1 MKTPFIFTKKNS
13 TKTISIMANA
23 VNWFEI
29 PAANL
34 KRAVKFYSEV
44 LDAELQPM
52 ENNGLQMAF
61 FPAQDNG
68 VGGCVTYGNG
78 NKPNAEGTLVYLN
91 GGEDLAKPLGR
102 VEKSGGK
109 ILMPKTPIGPNGF
122 MAIFSDSEGNR
133 VAFHSMK

>member
-1 MKTPFIFTKKNS
+1 
-13 TKTISIMANA
+13 MANA

-34 KRAVKFYSEV
+34 KRAIKFYSEI